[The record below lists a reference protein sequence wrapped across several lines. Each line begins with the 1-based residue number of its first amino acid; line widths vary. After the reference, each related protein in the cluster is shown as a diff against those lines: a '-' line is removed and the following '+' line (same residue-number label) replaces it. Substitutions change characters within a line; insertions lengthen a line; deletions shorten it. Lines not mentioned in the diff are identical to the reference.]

1 MLGCNNRDREDA
13 LRRLK
18 KWTES
23 LDPNAEKKVRPSD
36 AVTIVSYI
44 EKEKREKEKLEKE
57 KEEKEKEEATG
68 T

>member
-1 MLGCNNRDREDA
+1 M
-13 LRRLK
+13 
-18 KWTES
+18 
-23 LDPNAEKKVRPSD
+23 DPNAEKKVRPSD
-36 AVTIVSYI
+36 AVTIVSYM